1 MSQTPDELTSILTDR
16 DGHTHRVSLGP
27 GEMNDRWISDT
38 KERATKFLPPVLAG
52 VVGLTKQMFVQAIF
66 DLAVPRMVFDRVV
79 LLGDAACV
87 VRPHT
92 ASGTSKAAGDALA
105 LAHALRDVRDNVP
118 RHTCAKADL
127 LAVDGLCWGGVA
139 IDEQLD
145 IPKLSLGDSRRL
157 TVLR

>member
-1 MSQTPDELTSILTDR
+1 VSQTPDELTSILTDR

-38 KERATKFLPPVLAG
+38 KERATEFLPPVLAG

-105 LAHALRDVRDNVP
+105 LAHALRDGEGDIADALGGWETERLVVARHITSYGKMIGERGGLGGYP
-118 RHTCAKADL
+118 RKVT
-127 LAVDGLCWGGVA
+127 
-139 IDEQLD
+139 
-145 IPKLSLGDSRRL
+145 P
-157 TVLR
+157 